1 MAKKGRSKKK
11 LQLRNYE
18 LFHRS
23 MSEVLAPLKAAGDPK
38 GPGIMLTG
46 GNGEVRRVYP
56 FLACYVADYPEQC
69 LVTCSKYGTCPK
81 CQVKAKDLGEQEPS
95 ERRTQTWTETIIHN
109 ARSQSQR
116 ATQVHSKCME
126 VDVAGGDFQPFWVG
140 FPFCDIHSTITP
152 DVLHQLYQ
160 GVLKHLIGWIQV
172 IMTEEEFDRRIQSLP
187 PAFGVRHF
195 AEGISSLK
203 QVTGPERKHLAKVLL
218 ACLAASD
225 GVPKEAVAACRAILD
240 FIYLAQYPSHDG
252 DTLDYMQDALDTWHA
267 NKSIFIRLDI
277 RTDFNIPKFHSLTHY
292 ISSIQLHGTTDNTN
306 TEIFERLHIDLAKE
320 GWRASNKRNH
330 FPQMVAW
337 LSRQEKIASFDYYR
351 RMIDEQTSIGEKLE
365 DKEVEGILENEE
377 EEIISRRSSDDM
389 EVDGEEDTIAFTLA
403 KRAPEPKKAISRIVL
418 THGVPSF
425 INALKLYLNS
435 LRSNR
440 LPAKKALENPLP
452 FSTVDVWHQ
461 FKLTPSSLFD
471 DVSVREIIKGLPV
484 WKKSKVAR
492 FDTVVVMDNTDA
504 DGVGVDGT

>member
-1 MAKKGRSKKK
+1 MVKEGRSKKK

-38 GPGIMLTG
+38 GRGVMLTS

-81 CQVKAKDLGEQEPS
+81 CQVKAKDLGAQGTS
-95 ERRTQTWTETIIHN
+95 EERTQTWTENIIHN
-109 ARSQSQR
+109 ARSESQS
-116 ATQVHSKCME
+116 ATQVHAKCME
-126 VDVAGGDFQPFWVG
+126 ADVAGGAFKPFWAG
-140 FPFCDIHSTITP
+140 FPFCDIHCAISP
-152 DVLHQLYQ
+152 DVLHQLFQ
-160 GVLKHLIGWIQV
+160 GVLKHLIGWIQL
-172 IMTEEEFDRRIQSLP
+172 IMTEEEFDRRLQSLP

-225 GVPKEAVAACRAILD
+225 GVPKEAIVACRAILD

-252 DTLDYMQDALDTWHA
+252 DTLDYLQDALDTWHA
-267 NKSIFIRLDI
+267 NKSIFIDLKI

-306 TEIFERLHIDLAKE
+306 TELFERLHKDLSKE

-351 RMIDEQTSIGEKLE
+351 QMIDEQPGLE
-365 DKEVEGILENEE
+365 DNEVEENEE
-377 EEIISRRSSDDM
+377 EETVGMRSPHKSNDM
-389 EVDGEEDTIAFTLA
+389 EVDGEENLITFSMA
-403 KRAPEPKKAISRIVL
+403 KRAPEPKKAIARIVL
-418 THGVPSF
+418 THGAPSF
-425 INALKLYLNS
+425 IGALKLYLNS
-435 LRSNR
+435 LRTNR
-440 LPAKKALENPLP
+440 LPEKQALKIPLP
-452 FSTVDVWHQ
+452 FSTVEVWHQ

-471 DVSVREIIKGLPV
+471 DVSVREIIKALPL
-484 WKKSKVAR
+484 WKRSKVAR
-492 FDTVVVMDNTDA
+492 FDTVVVMDNDDA
-504 DGVGVDGT
+504 EAVGLEGR